1 MLSNQP
7 FALVLSR
14 VIQIFD
20 RAIVICVKVCVD
32 DVHIVSVAFLVS
44 EEYCITHYKLK
55 DCLNVLRQNE
65 EATSNR
71 YQCYQYDYDFGFP
84 WIAGSAI
91 LVLPQSQNVAGGKIS
106 GFERKAFTRQNYPD
120 SKVLDS
126 KFPL

>member
-1 MLSNQP
+1 M
-7 FALVLSR
+7 
-14 VIQIFD
+14 
-20 RAIVICVKVCVD
+20 D
-32 DVHIVSVAFLVS
+32 DVNIVSVAFLVS

-91 LVLPQSQNVAGGKIS
+91 LVLPQSQIFVSSFIRSIYSFIVLKIKVNFIFVKSHGKRC
-106 GFERKAFTRQNYPD
+106 F
-120 SKVLDS
+120 
-126 KFPL
+126 